1 MEMLL
6 NKNTGVISVEGDV
19 MVTSYDQDFYINV
32 NVEEIEV
39 EGGFKLVGETQDGE
53 KVEAFLSTE
62 EYFEGKN
69 FVVAT
74 KVEEKVDNKSL
85 GDKIIEILNEDENA
99 KKLINITKQT
109 MIEQGYEVNGED
121 WQDVMQT
128 IMILCIKGNEKA
140 FETFTKHMYKT
151 LREA

>member
-6 NKNTGVISVEGDV
+6 NKVTGVISVEGDV
-19 MVTSYDQDFYINV
+19 MVASYEQDVYVNV

-39 EGGFKLVGETQDGE
+39 EGGFKLIGETKDGQ

-69 FVVAT
+69 FVAT
-74 KVEEKVDNKSL
+74 TKEEEVVDNRSLGEKV
-85 GDKIIEILNEDENA
+85 IEILNEDEDA

-109 MIEQGYEVNGED
+109 MIEKGYEVNGED
-121 WQDVMQT
+121 WQEVMQT
-128 IMILCIKGNEKA
+128 IMMLCIKNNEKA
-140 FETFTKHMYKT
+140 FETFAKHMYKT
-151 LREA
+151 LREQ